1 MLNYIA
7 SICLVFLG
15 VMLKYSSQ
23 DGYSP
28 LKKYWFLFVIAGSGS
43 IIYKLFQLL

>member
-7 SICLVFLG
+7 AICLIFLG
-15 VMLKYSSQ
+15 LMLKYSSQ

-28 LKKYWFLFVIAGSGS
+28 LKKYWFFFVIAGAGS
-43 IIYKLFQLL
+43 LLYKLFQIL

>member
-7 SICLVFLG
+7 AICLVFLG
-15 VMLKYSSQ
+15 LMLKYSSQ

-28 LKKYWFLFVIAGSGS
+28 LKKYWFFFVIAGLLSLF
-43 IIYKLFQLL
+43 YKVFQLL